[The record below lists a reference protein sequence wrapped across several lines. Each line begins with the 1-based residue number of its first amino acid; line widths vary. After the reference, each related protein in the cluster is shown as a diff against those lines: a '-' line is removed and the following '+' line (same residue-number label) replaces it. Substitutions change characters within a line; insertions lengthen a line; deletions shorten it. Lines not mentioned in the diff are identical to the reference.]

1 MKSYFKTSFQYSE
14 SVFCTN
20 MVHAETVA
28 DVEAYYRNVEETILN
43 YEDEDSMVDDC
54 RECPNKSNC
63 KSQCMETK
71 PVYNPVLENWQ

>member
-20 MVHAETVA
+20 MVHAETVS
-28 DVEAYYRNVEETILN
+28 DVEETILN

-63 KSQCMETK
+63 KSQCVETK

>member
-28 DVEAYYRNVEETILN
+28 DVEETILN